1 MSRRLIDLRSDSKTR
16 PSPKMREAMACAEV
30 GDDTD
35 GSEDP
40 TVNALLERVAAMFE
54 KEAGL
59 YVSSGTQANQIAI
72 KVYTQPGDE
81 IVADDFCHPFL
92 NELAA
97 GAIISGVQYA
107 LIAADRGVYSRKQ
120 AEEHLRPE
128 GPWQPRSALLWVE
141 NTHNRGGGNVFPLE
155 KLDEL
160 RALSLENQIPLYI
173 DGARIFNAIVA
184 SGVSAHEWGRR
195 CDSLC
200 IGTSKGL
207 ACPVGSVLLGTQDFI
222 QKARRIRKIL
232 GGGWRQAGILAAAG
246 IYALDHNIERLAED
260 HANAQR
266 FAELTSG
273 IPHVRLVHETTPTN
287 LAFLDVSDT
296 GKSAAEVKAHM
307 MEHDV
312 ALSVTGPTEL
322 RAATHLDVS
331 RDDMD
336 QAAET
341 LSEAV
346 A

>member
-16 PSPKMREAMACAEV
+16 PSPGMREAIACAEV

-40 TVNALLERVAAMFE
+40 TVNALLERAAAMFE

-72 KVYTQPGDE
+72 KVYTHPGDE
-81 IVADDFCHPFL
+81 IVADEFCHPFR

-97 GAIISGVQYA
+97 GAFISGVQYA
-107 LIAADRGVYSRKQ
+107 LVAADRGVYSRKQ

-128 GPWQPRSALLWVE
+128 GPWQPRSAILWVE
-141 NTHNRGGGNVFPLE
+141 NTHNLGGGNVFPLK

-160 RALSLENQIPLYI
+160 HTLSIENRIPLHI

-184 SGVSAHEWGRR
+184 SGVPAHEWGRR

-200 IGTSKGL
+200 FCLSKGL
-207 ACPVGSVLLGTQDFI
+207 GCPVGSVLLGTQDFI
-222 QKARRIRKIL
+222 QEARRIRKIL

-246 IYALDHNIERLAED
+246 LYAFDHNIERLAED

-273 IPHVRLVHETTPTN
+273 IPNIRSIHETTPTN
-287 LAFLDVSDT
+287 IVFLDVSGT
-296 GKSAAEVKAHM
+296 EKTAEKINASM
-307 MEHDV
+307 MERGA
-312 ALSVTGPTEL
+312 ALRVYGSTML
-322 RAATHLDVS
+322 RAVTHLDVS
-331 RDDMD
+331 RDDVD
-336 QAAET
+336 QAAQM